1 MLRLV
6 SLVLAVGLLVS
17 PYMTV
22 AVAAPAGGAVR
33 GDPQVLAEWQAAQ
46 QKFNNARSWRSK
58 RTIPTAG
65 QTFAQTTEY
74 VAPDRFRLVHAAD
87 AQGRP
92 LSGTVRIGNDWW
104 NFGGGQ
110 CAKIPG
116 RPPQVQRDDRESMQP
131 PEGYTV
137 EITKGGVETIDG
149 TVTQVYIMTFS
160 GSGVQ
165 GTQKL
170 YVARDTGYPRR
181 NETTAGQ
188 FTFIIDYFDYDTAIT
203 VNPPC

>member
-1 MLRLV
+1 MLRFV

-33 GDPQVLAEWQAAQ
+33 GDPAALAEWQAAQ
-46 QKFNNARSWRSK
+46 QKFNAARSWRSK
-58 RTIPTAG
+58 RTIPAAG
-65 QTFAQTTEY
+65 QNFTQTTEF
-74 VAPDRFRLVHAAD
+74 VAPDRMRLTNTD
-87 AQGRP
+87 PQGRP

-131 PEGYTV
+131 PEGYTA

-165 GTQKL
+165 GTQKM

-181 NETTAGQ
+181 NETTTGQ
-188 FTFIIDYFDYDTAIT
+188 ITFIIDYFDYETAIT
-203 VNPPC
+203 INPPC